1 MVEVNDGRHFKNPCH
16 DYMPGDQLK
25 VGDTNIPNKIVEL
38 LNVLNS
44 NFEKLSSSD
53 VSMYTGLSG
62 VGLFYNFL
70 SQCKCELLD
79 RKIRENGVVCT
90 EKLLN
95 RCLRHIDLKKLSKNI
110 SVYTSPI
117 GPLCLGALS
126 SVKHGSENTEAK
138 KFVEDILSAS
148 KYGLD
153 VDCGMP
159 DEALY
164 GRTGYLN
171 CLITLRENN
180 FDIPVSVVS
189 SITDAILKSGQK
201 TAGAYKSNGFYNRL
215 MYQSSKRDL
224 CMPPLMFEWHDKCYL
239 GGAHGF
245 AGILTTLLKV
255 YRLFPGSISSHSLNQ
270 LILPTV
276 DWMSQLQI
284 ISGNWPSSL
293 GDSLNRDVLVHW
305 CHGATGV
312 IPLMLSAHKITGE
325 NKYLKCA
332 LDGGEAVWTRGLLH
346 KGCGLCHGSA
356 GSGFALLEIYQTTQ
370 DPKYLYRA
378 IKFAEWCTDCFKNA
392 TRVADRPYSLMEGLA
407 GTLYF
412 LVGILDPVNS
422 KFPLLS
428 GL

>member
-1 MVEVNDGRHFKNPCH
+1 
-16 DYMPGDQLK
+16 
-25 VGDTNIPNKIVEL
+25 
-38 LNVLNS
+38 
-44 NFEKLSSSD
+44 
-53 VSMYTGLSG
+53 MYTGLSG

-95 RCLRHIDLKKLSKNI
+95 RCLRHINLKELSKNI

-224 CMPPLMFEWHDKCYL
+224 CMPPLIFEWYNECYL
-239 GGAHGF
+239 GAAHGF

-276 DWMSQLQI
+276 DWMSHLQL
-284 ISGNWPSSL
+284 SNGNWSPSL
-293 GDSLNRDVLVHW
+293 GDSESHDILVHW

-312 IPLMLSAHKITGE
+312 IPLMLSAYKITGE

>member
-1 MVEVNDGRHFKNPCH
+1 MQTTRSTC
-16 DYMPGDQLK
+16 
-25 VGDTNIPNKIVEL
+25 
-38 LNVLNS
+38 
-44 NFEKLSSSD
+44 
-53 VSMYTGLSG
+53 VSFYLFVG

-126 SVKHGSENTEAK
+126 SIKHGSENTEAK

-189 SITDAILKSGQK
+189 SVCVCVFV
-201 TAGAYKSNGFYNRL
+201 TA
-215 MYQSSKRDL
+215 
-224 CMPPLMFEWHDKCYL
+224 FEV
-239 GGAHGF
+239 F
-245 AGILTTLLKV
+245 INE
-255 YRLFPGSISSHSLNQ
+255 LF
-270 LILPTV
+270 
-276 DWMSQLQI
+276 
-284 ISGNWPSSL
+284 
-293 GDSLNRDVLVHW
+293 VLD
-305 CHGATGV
+305 
-312 IPLMLSAHKITGE
+312 
-325 NKYLKCA
+325 CA
-332 LDGGEAVWTRGLLH
+332 EVNYWRSEWKGLLLQ
-346 KGCGLCHGSA
+346 CCS
-356 GSGFALLEIYQTTQ
+356 
-370 DPKYLYRA
+370 R
-378 IKFAEWCTDCFKNA
+378 
-392 TRVADRPYSLMEGLA
+392 
-407 GTLYF
+407 
-412 LVGILDPVNS
+412 
-422 KFPLLS
+422 
-428 GL
+428 